1 MRELT
6 ESQLYHMIITI
17 DDNIHSGG
25 VSLHPTKRRIVYNF
39 RSTFFAGMRE
49 ITYKMIC
56 FKGKKMIDSV
66 PFTLS
71 MMIWKLEKLIIRKKC
86 IIAKLVTYSSG
97 CIFPKR
103 QQENWDLIHSSQGMI
118 AINEDIANR
127 TMQSFCMP
135 KSLSD
140 ELTECII
147 FFLYKTYS
155 I

>member
-1 MRELT
+1 
-6 ESQLYHMIITI
+6 
-17 DDNIHSGG
+17 
-25 VSLHPTKRRIVYNF
+25 
-39 RSTFFAGMRE
+39 
-49 ITYKMIC
+49 
-56 FKGKKMIDSV
+56 MIDSV

-127 TMQSFCMP
+127 TMQSFCITE
-135 KSLSD
+135 SLSD

-147 FFLYKTYS
+147 FFS
-155 I
+155 IKPIIFK

>member
-1 MRELT
+1 
-6 ESQLYHMIITI
+6 
-17 DDNIHSGG
+17 
-25 VSLHPTKRRIVYNF
+25 
-39 RSTFFAGMRE
+39 
-49 ITYKMIC
+49 
-56 FKGKKMIDSV
+56 MIDSV

-140 ELTECII
+140 ELTECITFSLLKPI
-147 FFLYKTYS
+147 LFK
-155 I
+155 